1 VGRIWLLSV
10 AAAAVVGVAVGV
22 ALHGRLAGSPAAAKT
37 PQAPALHGEA
47 TWPAGRAVAPAFALR
62 DQHGHLVSLRSL
74 RGRSVV
80 LMFEDSLCKQACP
93 IEGKLVAASI
103 RRVPP
108 ALRPQV
114 VVVSVDPAGDTPRT
128 ATTALR
134 KWHLPGT
141 ASWLLGSRAQ
151 LRPVWRAYRIVV
163 QAVAG
168 DIVHSTALYVIDR
181 RGDERAGLLLPFAPG
196 DLAAD
201 LRAVA

>member
-1 VGRIWLLSV
+1 V
-10 AAAAVVGVAVGV
+10 
-22 ALHGRLAGSPAAAKT
+22 
-37 PQAPALHGEA
+37 
-47 TWPAGRAVAPAFALR
+47 
-62 DQHGHLVSLRSL
+62 
-74 RGRSVV
+74 
-80 LMFEDSLCKQACP
+80 
-93 IEGKLVAASI
+93 
-103 RRVPP
+103 
-108 ALRPQV
+108 
-114 VVVSVDPAGDTPRT
+114 
-128 ATTALR
+128 TTALR